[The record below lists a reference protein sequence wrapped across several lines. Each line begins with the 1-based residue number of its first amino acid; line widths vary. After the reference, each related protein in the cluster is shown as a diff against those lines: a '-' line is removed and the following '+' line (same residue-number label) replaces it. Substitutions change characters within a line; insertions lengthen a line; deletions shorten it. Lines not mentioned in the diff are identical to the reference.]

1 MNEIKHLVTVDD
13 DKEIRELLADFL
25 TQHGYKVSSAQN
37 AEELFKLLDKDKSI
51 QLIVLD
57 LMMPGI
63 DGLEVC
69 KRLRTQSNLIPIIML
84 SGVSDTTDRVIGL
97 ELGADD
103 YLIKPFNPRELL
115 SRIKAVL
122 RRSQSMLN
130 NPSQNNQ
137 EAIESI
143 RQGDLLHFCD
153 WTLNT
158 ANRELLSPDN
168 IEISLSGR
176 AYDLLLVFLE
186 HPQRVLSRDQLLTIL
201 SHRTAEP
208 FDRSIDVQV
217 SRLRQKLGDDPKEP
231 KLIKTVRT
239 GGYLFASSVRRA

>member
-1 MNEIKHLVTVDD
+1 MNEIKHIVIVDD
-13 DKEIRELLADFL
+13 DKEILALLSDFL
-25 TQHGYKVSSAQN
+25 AQHGYKVSSAQN
-37 AEELFKLLDKDKSI
+37 AKELFKLLENDKSI

-57 LMMPGI
+57 LIMPGM

-69 KRLRTQSNLIPIIML
+69 QQLRNQSNQIPIIML
-84 SGVSDTTDRVIGL
+84 TGVSEAADRIIGL

-122 RRSQSMLN
+122 RRSHDIFN
-130 NPSQNNQ
+130 NTSHNNQ
-137 EAIESI
+137 DTIENI
-143 RQGDLLHFCD
+143 HRGDLLHFCD

-239 GGYLFASSVRRA
+239 GGYLFASSVRRT